1 MGKYRTRQEL
11 AQELGMNRQTFW
23 RILKNCGIALPSGLL
38 SPEVQE
44 EIKQTIARVKSAK
57 PL

>member
-11 AQELGMNRQTFW
+11 AHELGMNRQTFW
-23 RILKNCGIALPSGLL
+23 RVLKNCSIVLPSGLL

-44 EIKQTIARVKSAK
+44 EVKQAIARVKSAK
-57 PL
+57 PF